1 MTRLPRIPGS
11 VLLVGILAA
20 PTVARADTIRIT
32 SGAAVSRSDQLGVVD
47 VTMASPDHG
56 FSLAAAGDAGGGTY
70 DLYNSCF
77 LSPACVPGHVVS
89 MFASWIGSDFA
100 GTATADGLA
109 FPLGTGGDGIGSAE
123 ADFKWHF
130 YAPAVHRR
138 DNDIRGRSVHARQA
152 SWTIRD
158 RPPIRTS
165 PNLFPRSRTLVGSG
179 FATIESRLG
188 RSKRPVR
195 VVDIHR
201 GTLPNSRR
209 HRSPPPC
216 CSLRRLPSAW
226 HAGGRSPA

>member
-1 MTRLPRIPGS
+1 M
-11 VLLVGILAA
+11 LLVGILAA

-123 ADFKWHF
+123 ADFNGTF
-130 YAPAVHRR
+130 TPPPFTGATTISVVAPFTL
-138 DNDIRGRSVHARQA
+138 SVV
-152 SWTIRD
+152 D
-158 RPPIRTS
+158 YPGPPTD
-165 PNLFPRSRTLVGSG
+165 PNEPDLFPRSRDTLVGSG
-179 FATIESRLG
+179 FATINLAWGGVNAQFG
-188 RSKRPVR
+188 RGHTPGRA
-195 VVDIHR
+195 
-201 GTLPNSRR
+201 TNSRR
-209 HRSPPPC
+209 HRNQRPC
-216 CSLRRLPSAW
+216 CSSRRLPSAW